1 MPRQRKDV
9 KPIAP
14 LTQIAPV
21 AQVSQRPALLQMMK
35 EGFGFGIGSA
45 LAHRAV
51 ASVFSSKSTE
61 TVEYEKRMEKY
72 DKDSVFS
79 SKSTETVAYEKCLEK
94 YDKEICKELYN

>member
-1 MPRQRKDV
+1 MPRQRKNV

-35 EGFGFGIGSA
+35 EGLGFGIGNA

-51 ASVFSSKSTE
+51 ASALSSKSTE
-61 TVEYEKRMEKY
+61 TI
-72 DKDSVFS
+72 
-79 SKSTETVAYEKCLEK
+79 AYEKCLDK
-94 YDKEICKELYN
+94 YDKEICKEIYNSN